1 MSNTILIKRSG
12 TANAVPASGNLSMG
26 ELAINYTDGNLFYKN
41 GLGSVTVIASNQ
53 FLSVTGNVTGANIN
67 TTGNVS
73 ASGNVIALN
82 FVGNVVGNI
91 TAPGANTQVV
101 FNDNGIANATSG
113 FTFNKAA
120 NALAVS
126 GNVTAVGNVAGSYF
140 LGNGRLLTGIDT
152 TLISNG
158 TASVQTLNNA
168 NITVNPAGT
177 ANVAVFASTG
187 AYVTGVTSV
196 TGNVTGGNLL
206 TGGLISATGTIT
218 GAAISGTTISGSG
231 NVTGSNINTA
241 GLVSATGNINGSNFN
256 VAGNIVAGSGSGGN
270 ITGANVVSA
279 NLFIG
284 NVSTTGNIT
293 SGNLSTVGNVT
304 ANGVLTDNYYYAN
317 GSPVDFQQAAG
328 TNTQIQFNDGAGGFG
343 ASAAFTFNTASNL
356 LSVGGNAS
364 VTGNVT
370 SGNVNTAG
378 LVTATGNV
386 IGGNVNTAGL
396 VSATGNVNTSAGVL
410 ATGNIAAGNL
420 LTGGLI
426 SATGAIT
433 GAAISGT
440 TISGSGNITGANINT
455 AGLVSATGNI
465 NGGNVNAAIVSA
477 SGNVIANNVAVTSA
491 LTSTT
496 VSASGNITGG
506 NISTAANITGANVNT
521 STLTTITGELTITTA
536 GDNQDINI
544 GTTGNIV
551 LNGGHINNLGEPQ
564 QAFDA
569 ATKQYVDDSVSAGLT
584 IHTPVKY
591 ESPVNLPAVYA
602 QGGTTQ
608 TVTTIAGN
616 KTLTFG
622 SSPALQVNDVIVF
635 SSTANG
641 LTSGTAYFVYSTNG
655 GNQVTLSASYNGTEI
670 TTLTNGTGLSIGS
683 RANSGVG
690 ATLTNSG
697 ANAVLQIDGATV
709 SLNDRVLIYTQT
721 NAFENGVYTVT
732 TVGAP
737 DSPGPGAAWV
747 LTRAADADQYGPKSP
762 SELDIGDY
770 FYVQAGSSGAGESYV
785 VTAPTGVIIFGTTNI
800 VFTQFSASQVY
811 TANASAGLTLV
822 GTVFSAKVDNT
833 TTAFDGSGNI
843 VVKTSAQLTTPN
855 IGAATGT
862 SVSVTGNIT
871 SGNLSTTLASAT
883 TVSATTVSAT
893 GNVNSGNVNTTLV
906 AATTLTATG
915 NIVGGNIST
924 AGTANIAT
932 LEVTTLANI
941 KSTINSTSASTGAL
955 IVAGGIGVVGNVY
968 AGALYDNGT
977 AVLTINSTVDGGT
990 Y

>member
-1 MSNTILIKRSG
+1 LLSVGGQITSTGAGNAATNGGQIFLNGATNNRIDWAAVGTGAPEYTTRSAGAKVVLYPSISGSATDYALGVDTGALWSGIPGNDGGQFFKWYGGNVLVASISG
-12 TANAVPASGNLSMG
+12 TGV
-26 ELAINYTDGNLFYKN
+26 F
-41 GLGSVTVIASNQ
+41 
-53 FLSVTGNVTGANIN
+53 
-67 TTGNVS
+67 S
-73 ASGNVIALN
+73 A
-82 FVGNVVGNI
+82 
-91 TAPGANTQVV
+91 T
-101 FNDNGIANATSG
+101 
-113 FTFNKAA
+113 
-120 NALAVS
+120 
-126 GNVTAVGNVAGSYF
+126 GNVAG
-140 LGNGRLLTGIDT
+140 D
-152 TLISNG
+152 
-158 TASVQTLNNA
+158 
-168 NITVNPAGT
+168 
-177 ANVAVFASTG
+177 
-187 AYVTGVTSV
+187 
-196 TGNVTGGNLL
+196 
-206 TGGLISATGTIT
+206 
-218 GAAISGTTISGSG
+218 
-231 NVTGSNINTA
+231 NINTA
-241 GLVSATGNINGSNFN
+241 GLVSATGN
-256 VAGNIVAGSGSGGN
+256 
-270 ITGANVVSA
+270 
-279 NLFIG
+279 
-284 NVSTTGNIT
+284 
-293 SGNLSTVGNVT
+293 
-304 ANGVLTDNYYYAN
+304 
-317 GSPVDFQQAAG
+317 
-328 TNTQIQFNDGAGGFG
+328 
-343 ASAAFTFNTASNL
+343 
-356 LSVGGNAS
+356 
-364 VTGNVT
+364 
-370 SGNVNTAG
+370 
-378 LVTATGNV
+378 V
-386 IGGNVNTAGL
+386 IGGNV
-396 VSATGNVNTSAGVL
+396 
-410 ATGNIAAGNL
+410 
-420 LTGGLI
+420 
-426 SATGAIT
+426 
-433 GAAISGT
+433 
-440 TISGSGNITGANINT
+440 NT

-506 NISTAANITGANVNT
+506 NITTAANITGANVNT

-551 LNGGHINNLGEPQ
+551 LNGGYINNLGQPQ

-608 TVTTIAGN
+608 TVTDIAGN
-616 KTLTFG
+616 KTITFG

-655 GNQVTLSASYNGTEI
+655 SNQVTLSAAYNGTEI

-697 ANAVLQIDGATV
+697 ANAALQIDGFTV
-709 SLNDRVLIYTQT
+709 SVNDRVLIYEQT
-721 NAFENGVYTVT
+721 NAFENGIYTVT

-747 LTRAADADQYGPKSP
+747 LTRAADADQYGPKDP
-762 SELDIGDY
+762 NVLDIGDY
-770 FYVQAGSSGAGESYV
+770 FYVQSGATGAGESYV
-785 VTAPTGVIIFGTTNI
+785 VTAPAGVIIFGTTNI

-822 GTVFSAKVDNT
+822 GTVFSAKVDNI
-833 TTAFDGSGNI
+833 TTAFDGAGNI
-843 VVKTSAQLTTPN
+843 VVKDSAQLTTPN

-871 SGNLSTTLASAT
+871 SGNLSTTLA
-883 TVSATTVSAT
+883 SATTVSAT

-955 IVAGGIGVVGNVY
+955 IVAGGVGVVGNVY